1 MSEVKFIISL
11 DSRAFKSG
19 SEEVKAQV
27 RRITEEVKVEGAKMQ
42 REFDGIGKSMGSS
55 MG

>member
-19 SEEVKAQV
+19 SEDVKAQV
-27 RRITEEVKVEGAKMQ
+27 RRITEEVKTKVQMSGERKTC
-42 REFDGIGKSMGSS
+42 
-55 MG
+55 